1 MNEALSLQSTPFDDL
16 NAEEKSEYL
25 HVLADVVA
33 DIESELA
40 RAKAERSAL
49 VRSLQADLE
58 RDLDEFC
65 RPTASGAV
73 RVSEGRP
80 RTPGSRCCQG
90 RMTPANVP

>member
-1 MNEALSLQSTPFDDL
+1 MSEALALQSTPFDELD
-16 NAEEKSEYL
+16 AAEKSEYL

-58 RDLDEFC
+58 RI
-65 RPTASGAV
+65 
-73 RVSEGRP
+73 P
-80 RTPGSRCCQG
+80 R
-90 RMTPANVP
+90 